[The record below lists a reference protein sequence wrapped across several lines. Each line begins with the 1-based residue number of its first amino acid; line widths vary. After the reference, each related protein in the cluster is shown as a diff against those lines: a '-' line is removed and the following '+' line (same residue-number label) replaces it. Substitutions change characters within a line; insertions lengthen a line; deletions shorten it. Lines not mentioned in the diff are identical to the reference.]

1 MCGIV
6 GYIGREESI
15 PVLLEGLAKLE
26 YRGYDSA
33 GIAYLDHQEIQV
45 QKSVGKLENL
55 KRIMVEAGGS
65 GIGIGHTRW
74 ATHGAP
80 TQENAHPHLS
90 AHARIAVVHNG
101 IIENYLKLKEFLQ
114 GFGYNTYHSETDTE
128 VIAHLVEYY
137 YDQSHDLLKALH
149 QAAEQME
156 GAYAIAVLA
165 YDRPDELIAVRK
177 DSPLIIGLGD
187 GENFLAS
194 DVPAILKRTRRVQYL
209 ENDEFVRLTRD
220 HVTIYDQGLNEVH
233 REVAEIDWDITSAEK
248 DGFDTFTLKEIYEQP
263 RSLRDTIHHRLT
275 EGHISFDIGLTLEQ
289 IQAIDRIYIVGCG
302 TAYHAGLVG
311 KVAIE
316 QWSHIPVQVEIASE
330 FRYNQQFVNEHSL
343 VMAISQSGETID
355 TLQAIR
361 QAKKSGAKVI
371 SILNVVGSSIA
382 RESDQV
388 LYTWAGPEIGVA
400 SPKAYTTQLSSLILF
415 ALRLGQERLG
425 RSPVTELSAL
435 EQIPAQ
441 VEAAL
446 KSAEQ
451 VQQLAQAN
459 ADTELIMFLGRG
471 YDYYSAQEASLKLK
485 EISYINCLAIPAG
498 ELKHGTIALVE
509 PGTWV
514 IAFLTQED
522 LADKVLSNL
531 KEVKARGAH
540 VLVITNLTRSD
551 INEVADDQIVLP
563 PVTGLLAP
571 IVSIIPAQLLAY
583 YMATIRGHDV
593 DQPRNLAKSVT
604 VE

>member
-33 GIAYLDHQEIQV
+33 GIAYLDHEEIQV

-55 KRIMVEAGGS
+55 QRIMVEARGS

-101 IIENYLKLKEFLQ
+101 IIENYLKLKDFLQ
-114 GFGYNTYHSETDTE
+114 QFGYNTYHSETDTE
-128 VIAHLVEYY
+128 VIAHLIEYY

-209 ENDEFVRLTRD
+209 ENDEFVRLTQD
-220 HVTIYDQGLNEVH
+220 HVTIYDQKLNEVH

-275 EGHISFDIGLTLEQ
+275 DGHITFDIGLTREQ

-400 SPKAYTTQLSSLILF
+400 STKAYTTQLSSLILF

-446 KSAEQ
+446 VSAEQ

-551 INEVADDQIVLP
+551 IAAVADDQIVLP

-583 YMATIRGHDV
+583 YMATFRGHDV